1 MIAEYKHLAEQGAK
15 LVELRLDYIS
25 GPVNLRRLLA
35 ERPCAVV
42 ISCRRPTDGGKWAG
56 TEEQR
61 QLLLRTAIAEGV
73 DFIDLE
79 DDIAAKVPRF
89 GKTKRIVSFHDFRK
103 TPDNLDEIHRRLSAC
118 DPDIVKIS
126 TMANHP
132 SDNVRILNMIR
143 KAKVPTIGL
152 GMGDIGVPTR
162 ILAGK
167 FGAAHTY
174 ATFHSERAL
183 APGQLSFEHMTQ
195 VYRYD
200 QINAETEVYGVVA
213 DPIGHS
219 LSPLIQNAGFA
230 HLGLN
235 KVYVPF
241 RVPREDLGRF
251 MDDAETLGIRGL
263 SITIPHKEE
272 VIKKLTVVDEA
283 VHGIGAANTV
293 LFNGTVRTG
302 YNTDYHAAM
311 SSLEEVMGLS
321 AAGEKPLAGKTALVM
336 GCGGAGMAITYG
348 LLRRGA
354 SVLVSDIAPKKAE
367 TLAARF
373 NCQAVD
379 WADRHKAN
387 PDILINS
394 TPVGMHPNVDETPYE
409 KHHLRPAM
417 IVFDAVY
424 NPENT
429 LLIKD
434 ARSRNCTVVTGIEMF
449 VRQACLQFKHFTG
462 HEGPADL
469 MRDVIRRTIGAVRV

>member
-15 LVELRLDYIS
+15 LVELRLDYIN
-25 GPVNLRRLLA
+25 GAVNLKRLLA
-35 ERPCAVV
+35 DRPCAVV
-42 ISCRRPTDGGKWAG
+42 ISCRRPADGGKWAG

-61 QLLLRTAIAEGV
+61 QLLLRTAIVEGV
-73 DFIDLE
+73 EYIDLE
-79 DDIAAKVPRF
+79 DDIAAKIPRY
-89 GKTKRIVSFHDFRK
+89 GKTKRIISFHDFRK
-103 TPDNLDEIHRRLSAC
+103 TPDNLEEIHRRLSQFDA
-118 DPDIVKIS
+118 DIVKIS

-143 KAKVPTIGL
+143 KAKIPTIGL

-251 MDDAETLGIRGL
+251 IDEADALGIRGL

-272 VIKKLTVVDEA
+272 VIKKLTTVDDA

-293 LFNGTVRTG
+293 MFNGTVRAG

-321 AAGEKPLAGKTALVM
+321 AAGEKPLAGKMALVM

-348 LLRRGA
+348 LIRRGA

-367 TLAARF
+367 ALAARF
-373 NCQAVD
+373 GCQAVD

-394 TPVGMHPNVDETPYE
+394 TPVGMHPNVNETPYE

-417 IVFDAVY
+417 VVFDAVY

-449 VRQACLQFKHFTG
+449 VRQACLQFKFFTG
-462 HEGPADL
+462 QEGPAEL